1 LFITSEIVVASTMT
15 NYEMNNFRVRS
26 LYDLME
32 IDEKMVLSMVK
43 KQLNHYK
50 IGKVTD
56 EECKS
61 MLAW

>member
-1 LFITSEIVVASTMT
+1 MT
-15 NYEMNNFRVRS
+15 NYEMNNFGVRS

-50 IGKVTD
+50 IGKVSD